1 MSGMRGGPGGSNV
14 LVERF
19 TAVEEWADL
28 VEQAKAD
35 LTESLYAS
43 GFADEAI
50 DRWADLLT
58 TQAGDLV
65 DADTVAEEAD
75 AVRNVVASSTAESS
89 QSTAGNSF
97 IAWSAIFFI
106 M

>member
-1 MSGMRGGPGGSNV
+1 MGGPGGAGERPEGMEPPEGMSGDMRGGPGGSNV

-28 VEQAKAD
+28 VEQAKVD

-43 GFADEAI
+43 GFADDAI

-65 DADTVAEEAD
+65 DADAVAEEAD
-75 AVRNVVASSTAESS
+75 AVRDVVASKVE
-89 QSTAGNSF
+89 
-97 IAWSAIFFI
+97 
-106 M
+106 